1 MATLE
6 GVFAV
11 CVTKLKSG
19 TPLDACLANHPAEAA
34 ELSPLLAI
42 VAALQSL
49 AAPAPA
55 MQPHTAQ
62 RARARFLARA
72 KALSQQAPVQVEDA
86 LDQSAALLAG
96 GSAAEA
102 CLDAFPHHAAELR
115 PGLEIVAAMQLAGEP
130 APAPDPAVS
139 AEARARFLAQ
149 AQAMALRQAQRT
161 PIEEALDASLAMIAA
176 GKTIEDCLQAYPHQA
191 DELQPSLA
199 IAAALQAQIA
209 QPAPA
214 RPAAAVSKQR
224 TTFLKAATAARRK
237 SHSQPANAGWRQTL
251 PGLFRQPAWAR
262 AAAMLLVVVLLF
274 SFGRGAMT
282 AAADALPG
290 DALYPVKLA
299 AEQARLLVTA
309 DEDQRAELR
318 EQFEQ
323 SRREEAA
330 VVVQQHRAVQVQFS
344 GVIESMVDGAWRIAG
359 LATPVVVPG
368 DAVMRGQPAVGAHV
382 IILAYS
388 DGFGNL
394 VARQVLVQDAG
405 MAPALTATPTITR
418 PRPIQPP
425 GIAPVPPA
433 PPARWTPR
441 PRLTPTWTP
450 VISPTLTVTLTP
462 TPSPTRTTTPSG
474 TPTVTGTPTA
484 APVPVQFTGPI
495 QEKNAAWWRIN
506 GEIVRIT
513 AQTLIDESQ
522 GSAVVGASVA
532 VLAMPQPDGSL
543 LGLVIRVE
551 STAPTTDYFTDVIN
565 VIGGSQWLIGERW
578 VTVTGSTE
586 IIGTPEVGRT
596 ARVWLARPAGGSWA
610 ATRIEIEGDV
620 DPVYIDGIISSLSA
634 SEWIVGGRRVII
646 TGDTEIGGATPQV
659 GYFAQVEALPSG
671 SAFVALTIFVIET
684 GATPTW
690 TATPPQPT
698 WTPTPGPT
706 STWTPEP
713 TVTPTPEPTLTP
725 TPEPTPTFTPEPTS
739 TPEPPTATPE
749 PPTATPEPP
758 TPTPEATA
766 EPTATPEPSPLARG
780 LAFV

>member
-34 ELSPLLAI
+34 ELSPLLHI

-55 MQPHTAQ
+55 MHPDTAQ
-62 RARARFLARA
+62 LARARFLARA

-86 LDQSAALLAG
+86 LDQSAEILAG

-115 PGLEIVAAMQLAGEP
+115 PGLEIVVAMQLAGEP
-130 APAPDPAVS
+130 APAPDPAMR

-191 DELQPSLA
+191 DELQPALA
-199 IAAALQAQIA
+199 IAAALQAQLA

-214 RPAAAVSKQR
+214 RPAADVSTQR

-237 SHSQPANAGWRQTL
+237 SYSQPAGPGWRQTL
-251 PGLFRQPAWAR
+251 QGLFRQPAWAR

-282 AAADALPG
+282 VAADALPG

-309 DEDQRAELR
+309 DEVQRAELR

-368 DAVMRGQPAVGAHV
+368 DAVMRGRPAVGAHV
-382 IILAYS
+382 IVLAYS

-405 MAPALTATPTITR
+405 MAPAPTATPTFTR
-418 PRPIQPP
+418 PPPMQPP
-425 GIAPVPPA
+425 VLAPVPPA

-450 VISPTLTVTLTP
+450 VISPTLTLTLTP

-484 APVPVQFTGPI
+484 APAPVQFTGSI

-506 GEIVRIT
+506 GYTVRIT

-522 GSAVVGASVA
+522 GPAVVGASVA

-543 LGLVIRVE
+543 LGLVIRVQA
-551 STAPTTDYFTDVIN
+551 APSIEYDSFADVIN

-578 VTVTGSTE
+578 VTVTGSTV
-586 IIGTPEVGRT
+586 IVGTPEVGRT
-596 ARVWLARPAGGSWA
+596 ARVSLARPAGGSWA

-620 DPVYIDGIISSLSA
+620 DPVYIDGTISSLSA

-646 TGDTEIGGATPQV
+646 TGSTVISGATPQV

-671 SAFVALTIFVIET
+671 GAFVALTIFVIET

-713 TVTPTPEPTLTP
+713 TFTPTPEPTLTP
-725 TPEPTPTFTPEPTS
+725 TPEPTSTFTPEPTS
-739 TPEPPTATPE
+739 TPE

-766 EPTATPEPSPLARG
+766 EPTATPEPSPLARD
-780 LAFV
+780 LASV